1 MSQPLVSV
9 ICLCYNQADF
19 VEESISSVLNQ
30 TYAAVELIIVDD
42 GSTDNSREIIN
53 QFSDTKNTKI
63 LLLDKNVGNC
73 SAFNQG
79 LKVAKGKYIIDL
91 AADDLLHPKR
101 IAVGVKALES
111 SADDYGVTF
120 CDVALIDADTNII
133 GNHYKRDETGKLQ
146 EKVTDGDI
154 YEELLQRYFVAAPA
168 MMTKRIVYDA
178 LGGYDESLSYEDFDF
193 WVRSSR
199 TYKYKFTDAIL
210 VSKRILKNSLSDQQ
224 YKKGSK
230 QLLSTYTVCKKA
242 FGLNKT
248 KAENQALVNRIRYE
262 IRQVIMVGDYQIA
275 EKYLELWKKITGK
288 KPFLYQILV
297 LLKLN
302 LIFLKK

>member
-9 ICLCYNQADF
+9 ICLCYNQADY
-19 VEESISSVLNQ
+19 VAKSIMSVLNQ

-53 QFSDTKNTKI
+53 QFSDINNTQI

-73 SAFNQG
+73 TAFNKG
-79 LKVAKGKYIIDL
+79 LSLAKGKYIIDL

-101 IAVGVKALES
+101 IAVGVEALES
-111 SADDYGVTF
+111 STKDYGVTF
-120 CDVALIDADTNII
+120 CDVALIDSQDRII
-133 GNHYKRDETGKLQ
+133 GNHYGRDNSDNLLEDVL
-146 EKVTDGDI
+146 DGDI
-154 YEELLQRYFVAAPA
+154 YTVLLQQYFVAAPA
-168 MMTKRIVYDA
+168 MMTKRIVYDG

-199 TYKYKFTDAIL
+199 TYKYKFTDAVL
-210 VSKRILKNSLSDQQ
+210 VSKRILKNSLSEQQ

-230 QLLSTYTVCKKA
+230 QLLSTYTVCEKA
-242 FGLNKT
+242 FELNKT
-248 KAENQALVNRIRYE
+248 KAEHQALLNRIRYE
-262 IRQVIMVGDYQIA
+262 IRQVILIGDYVMA
-275 EKYLELWKKITGK
+275 KKYLKLWKRITDN
-288 KPFLYQILV
+288 KPLLYQLLV

-302 LIFLKK
+302 LNFLKK